1 MRVIGKLSPL
11 KNATSTSGSLQTLA
25 SLTILPLA
33 STMHTLDSSRD
44 TSIPACCS
52 IAILHLDARGRISIG
67 PLSILLGDSYL
78 TACSEQGPLRHLFP
92 WRGTCPRRDCG
103 RRAHARGPR
112 TRNEATGSRDSGRN
126 PRGYRAA
133 RLSPRPRARAAIPVQ
148 HVDGETRSRDAGIA

>member
-78 TACSEQGPLRHLFP
+78 TACSEQGPLRHLMQLSRFA
-92 WRGTCPRRDCG
+92 G
-103 RRAHARGPR
+103 RQLSVDDAVFAS
-112 TRNEATGSRDSGRN
+112 ESATGDR
-126 PRGYRAA
+126 
-133 RLSPRPRARAAIPVQ
+133 
-148 HVDGETRSRDAGIA
+148 